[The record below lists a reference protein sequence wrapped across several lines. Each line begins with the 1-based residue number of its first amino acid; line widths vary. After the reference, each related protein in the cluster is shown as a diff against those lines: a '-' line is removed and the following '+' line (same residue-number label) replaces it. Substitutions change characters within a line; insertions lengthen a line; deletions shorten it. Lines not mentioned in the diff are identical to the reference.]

1 MANSKSVDHDAVLR
15 ARTMLLGSGRRS
27 LREEVQAYR
36 VLAQVS
42 PSAYLGKL
50 ATALVSYSYAQEFQE
65 RPEIVLALC
74 AEAVGAAREIGV
86 DEPQRTEVLVRALG
100 AYERQLFDAGRREEG
115 LAACEEAAD
124 AGKEGF
130 ARGQVASEG
139 YGSRRLGIVLAE
151 EGRHEEAVEVVRC
164 EVGGSFWELVQYGAE
179 LDVVGR
185 AQEASAAF
193 GRLADDHR
201 DRLGAQEGSL
211 AMTVAVLVQYA
222 RLPGTVDAAAVRGE
236 ALGLLKELSEGGER
250 RGWSD
255 LSSFWSTLLALSAR
269 SLEPAGAPAPAYGAP
284 VTHWSPDVRRAYFAG
299 LDELE
304 REAAEPDRDLKQRA
318 VVQHRLTVRST
329 LYHEGRVRRMEQPLR
344 PLFDESVSLARE
356 LGDRAWLARTLT
368 DRAMFE
374 VAAMR
379 YREAYSD
386 FREAVELAE

>member
-1 MANSKSVDHDAVLR
+1 
-15 ARTMLLGSGRRS
+15 MLLGSGRRS

-115 LAACEEAAD
+115 LAACEEAAT

-151 EGRHEEAVEVVRC
+151 EGRHEEAAEVVRC

-179 LDVVGR
+179 LDAVGR
-185 AQEASAAF
+185 AQEASAVF

-269 SLEPAGAPAPAYGAP
+269 SLEPAGSPESPAPAYGVP
-284 VTHWSPDVRRAYFAG
+284 FMRWSPDVRRAYFAG

-379 YREAYSD
+379 YREAYAG
-386 FREAVELAE
+386 FREAVEPAE